1 MHRMRWKKFFSY
13 YRPHIGKFTL
23 VLVCSLVAAGVEL
36 VFPLFAQ
43 HIMDTAFVLQG
54 QAVSGAVLGIMA
66 ILALVELCAN
76 YYKDIHG
83 HALGAQMENELRKEL
98 YDHLQSLPFSFYD
111 HHPVG
116 DLMSRLTGDLLELSE
131 LYHHGPEDYVVNSI
145 TCIGAVVILLRINAL
160 LAGLLQGFVVVLG
173 MWTWFSNAR
182 VEEASARLQ
191 ARIGDI
197 NAQAEDSLQGM
208 RTVQSFSLEDEMR
221 RRFSGL
227 TGAFWESRVGIYRAE
242 GRACQGMALIGRFI
256 RIAVL
261 FVGGILAAKGRLD
274 AAGYV
279 AFLLYVSYL
288 IEPVRQ
294 LAWMTTQF
302 HRGLA
307 GFNRVMDILEIEPE
321 IANAPGA
328 EDFGRVQGDIRL
340 ENVRFTYGE
349 GLEEVLRGVNLHIRP
364 QETVAL
370 VGVSGVGKTTLLSL
384 LPRFYDPTGGCVR
397 IDGRDVRACTLESL
411 RTNIA
416 VVRQDVTLFTGTV
429 GENIAM
435 GRPGATQEEIERAAR
450 LADADD
456 FIRALPDGYAS
467 DIGPHGVRLS
477 GGQKQRI
484 CIARAFLKNAPILL
498 LDEATSSLDSESEA
512 EVQCSIERLREGRT
526 TIIVA
531 HRLSTIRSADRIC
544 VLSEG
549 RICEEG
555 THARLMEADGEYA
568 ALYRRSCMI

>member
-1 MHRMRWKKFFSY
+1 MHRTRWKKFFSY

-43 HIMDTAFVLQG
+43 HITDTVFVLQG
-54 QAVSGAVLGIMA
+54 QAVSGVLLGIMA

-145 TCIGAVVILLRINAL
+145 TCIGAVVILLRINAP
-160 LAGLLQGFVVVLG
+160 LAGLLLGFIVVLG
-173 MWTWFSNAR
+173 VWTWFSNAR

-197 NAQAEDSLQGM
+197 NAQAEDSLQGV
-208 RTVQSFSLEDEMR
+208 RTVQSFSLEGEMR

-227 TGAFWESRVGIYRAE
+227 ADVFWESRVGIYRAE
-242 GRACQGMALIGRFI
+242 GRAYQGMALIGRFI

-294 LAWMTTQF
+294 LAWMSTQF
-302 HRGLA
+302 HRGLS

-321 IANAPGA
+321 IANTLGA
-328 EDFGRVQGDIRL
+328 EDSGRVQGDIRL
-340 ENVRFTYGE
+340 ENVRFTYGK

-384 LPRFYDPTGGCVR
+384 LPRFYDPTDGCVR

-435 GRPGATQEEIERAAR
+435 GRPGATQEEIEHAAR
-450 LADADD
+450 LADADG
-456 FIRALPDGYAS
+456 FIRTLADGYAS

-512 EVQCSIERLREGRT
+512 EVLHSIERLREGRT
-526 TIIVA
+526 TLIVA

-555 THARLMEADGEYA
+555 THAQLMEANGEYA
-568 ALYRRSCMI
+568 ALYRRNCMI